1 LTPAYLKIQE
11 LKQLADEVRS
21 EISFIM
27 SRKCQPSG
35 PGRSVVDLTIA
46 IHYVF
51 NAPMDKILWDA
62 GQHVRHL
69 SVTVLNCQIPFLLKL
84 SDIIFAQLSHLYF
97 FGSTI
102 FLQQAYAH
110 KILTGR
116 RSLFHTIKQKNG
128 LSGFTSRF
136 ESEYDPFG
144 AGHGCNS
151 LSAGL
156 GTASLFITFLHVKLY
171 TYMLLKR
178 PILCM
183 WY

>member
-1 LTPAYLKIQE
+1 
-11 LKQLADEVRS
+11 
-21 EISFIM
+21 M
-27 SRKCQPSG
+27 SSKCQPCG
-35 PGRSVVDLTIA
+35 PGRSVVELTIA

-62 GQHVRHL
+62 GQH
-69 SVTVLNCQIPFLLKL
+69 
-84 SDIIFAQLSHLYF
+84 
-97 FGSTI
+97 
-102 FLQQAYAH
+102 AYAH

-128 LSGFTSRF
+128 LSGFTSRY

-156 GTASLFITFLHVKLY
+156 GIASICSSPSCMSNY
-171 TYMLLKR
+171 TYVIQETYSMRVESTCFLGVIFSVFFHYYAL
-178 PILCM
+178 IDGLFV
-183 WY
+183 

>member
-1 LTPAYLKIQE
+1 MHMIWENFDACIPKQKQE

-21 EISFIM
+21 EIAFIM
-27 SRKCQPSG
+27 SRKCQPCG
-35 PGRSVVDLTIA
+35 ADRSVVELTIA

-69 SVTVLNCQIPFLLKL
+69 SVTVVLFFSDLLSAAL
-84 SDIIFAQLSHLYF
+84 FRSIV
-97 FGSTI
+97 

-156 GTASLFITFLHVKLY
+156 GTALICSLLSCMANWTVLCNWNGIEI
-171 TYMLLKR
+171 MLGV
-178 PILCM
+178 IS
-183 WY
+183 

>member
-1 LTPAYLKIQE
+1 VAALPNVDDFFWEKDPTPILDTIDEPIHLKNLSSKE
-11 LKQLADEVRS
+11 LKQLADEVHS

-27 SRKCQPSG
+27 SRKCQPCG
-35 PGRSVVDLTIA
+35 PGRSVVELTIA

-62 GQHVRHL
+62 GQH
-69 SVTVLNCQIPFLLKL
+69 
-84 SDIIFAQLSHLYF
+84 
-97 FGSTI
+97 
-102 FLQQAYAH
+102 AYAH

-116 RSLFHTIKQKNG
+116 RSLFHTIQQKNG

-156 GTASLFITFLHVKLY
+156 GIASICSSPSLHVKFCVCNSRDIFFACGID
-171 TYMLLKR
+171 MLLR
-178 PILCM
+178 SS
-183 WY
+183 

>member
-1 LTPAYLKIQE
+1 
-11 LKQLADEVRS
+11 
-21 EISFIM
+21 M
-27 SRKCQPSG
+27 SRKCQPCG
-35 PGRSVVDLTIA
+35 PGRSVVELTIA

-62 GQHVRHL
+62 GQH
-69 SVTVLNCQIPFLLKL
+69 
-84 SDIIFAQLSHLYF
+84 
-97 FGSTI
+97 
-102 FLQQAYAH
+102 AYAH

-116 RSLFHTIKQKNG
+116 RSLFHTIQQKNG

-156 GTASLFITFLHVKLY
+156 GIASICSSPSLHVKFCVCNSRDIFFACGID
-171 TYMLLKR
+171 MLLR
-178 PILCM
+178 SS
-183 WY
+183 